1 MIIRRILP
9 FVIVLISVN
18 FAYAQQTDEEDNKVQ
33 IFTYEEKANLQLWYN
48 EELQR
53 MGFTPEELSQYYSIV
68 FYYVAKI
75 ARLDDKDQD
84 FTEEEFK
91 AKLNEYLAKQDLDLK
106 EILTEEQFAMHKEIY
121 GEFLRS
127 AYRRWGIEGSEE

>member
-1 MIIRRILP
+1 MKIRNLSLIAITLFAAII
-9 FVIVLISVN
+9 VN
-18 FAYAQQTDEEDNKVQ
+18 AQGAVEEDNKVQ

-53 MGFTPEELSQYYSIV
+53 MGFSPEELSQYYSIV
-68 FYYVAKI
+68 FYHVAKI

-91 AKLNEYLAKQDLDLK
+91 AELNKQLAKQDADLM
-106 EILTEEQFAMHKEIY
+106 EILTEEQMEIHKEIY

-127 AYRRWGIEGSEE
+127 AYKRWGIEE

>member
-1 MIIRRILP
+1 MIIRRLLL
-9 FVIVLISVN
+9 FVIVLISMS
-18 FAYAQQTDEEDNKVQ
+18 FAYAQQSDEDNNKVQ

-84 FTEEEFK
+84 FTEDEFK
-91 AKLNEYLAKQDLDLK
+91 ARLNEYLEKQDRDLK
-106 EILTEEQFAMHKEIY
+106 EILTEEQFAIHKEIY

-127 AYRRWGIEGSEE
+127 AYKRWGIEE

>member
-1 MIIRRILP
+1 MMIKCLS
-9 FVIVLISVN
+9 LIALTLLTANVV
-18 FAYAQQTDEEDNKVQ
+18 FAQNTVEEDNKVQ

-53 MGFTPEELSQYYSIV
+53 MGFSPEELSQYYSIV
-68 FYYVAKI
+68 FYHVAKI

-84 FTEEEFK
+84 FTEDEFK
-91 AKLNEYLAKQDLDLK
+91 AELNKQLAKQDADLR
-106 EILTEEQFAMHKEIY
+106 EILTEEQMEIHHEIY

-127 AYRRWGIEGSEE
+127 AYKRWGIEE

>member
-1 MIIRRILP
+1 MIIRYLSLIAIAL
-9 FVIVLISVN
+9 FTATIVN
-18 FAYAQQTDEEDNKVQ
+18 AQDTVEEDNKVQ

-53 MGFTPEELSQYYSIV
+53 MGFSPEELSQYYSIV
-68 FYYVAKI
+68 FYHVAKI

-84 FTEEEFK
+84 FTEDEFK
-91 AKLNEYLAKQDLDLK
+91 AELNKQLAKQDADLR
-106 EILTEEQFAMHKEIY
+106 EILTEEQMEIHHELY

-127 AYRRWGIEGSEE
+127 AYKRWGIEE

>member
-1 MIIRRILP
+1 MIIRYLS
-9 FVIVLISVN
+9 LIAIALFTATMVN
-18 FAYAQQTDEEDNKVQ
+18 AQDTVEEDNKVQ

-53 MGFTPEELSQYYSIV
+53 MGFSPEELSQYYSIV
-68 FYYVAKI
+68 FYHVAKI

-84 FTEEEFK
+84 FTEDEFK
-91 AKLNEYLAKQDLDLK
+91 AELNKQLAKQDADLR
-106 EILTEEQFAMHKEIY
+106 EILTEEQMEIHHELY

-127 AYRRWGIEGSEE
+127 AYKRWGIEE